1 MFFLNN
7 FLLLLYKMC
16 WNEEVSLNTFLYGTI
31 SAIIVIFL
39 NKIPIRTILLV
50 YTVSLIQLME
60 YFTWK
65 NINNKEVIHYLSIS
79 GIFILLLQVLLISN
93 NNLKN
98 KEKLFSYIIIFIL
111 TIIIF
116 YYNFQNYKFHMEKGE
131 NGHLKWLWVDF
142 PDYFLLLGLI
152 LWIYPPIRNKN
163 YISLLFIITTI
174 LISYYYYYK
183 YKTWGSMW
191 CYIGNVFW
199 ILLLIK
205 SIYLSIKL

>member
-1 MFFLNN
+1 
-7 FLLLLYKMC
+7 MC

-98 KEKLFSYIIIFIL
+98 K
-111 TIIIF
+111 
-116 YYNFQNYKFHMEKGE
+116 
-131 NGHLKWLWVDF
+131 
-142 PDYFLLLGLI
+142 
-152 LWIYPPIRNKN
+152 
-163 YISLLFIITTI
+163 
-174 LISYYYYYK
+174 
-183 YKTWGSMW
+183 
-191 CYIGNVFW
+191 
-199 ILLLIK
+199 
-205 SIYLSIKL
+205 

>member
-1 MFFLNN
+1 
-7 FLLLLYKMC
+7 MC

-31 SAIIVIFL
+31 SAIIVILL

-98 KEKLFSYIIIFIL
+98 KEKLF
-111 TIIIF
+111 
-116 YYNFQNYKFHMEKGE
+116 
-131 NGHLKWLWVDF
+131 
-142 PDYFLLLGLI
+142 
-152 LWIYPPIRNKN
+152 
-163 YISLLFIITTI
+163 
-174 LISYYYYYK
+174 
-183 YKTWGSMW
+183 
-191 CYIGNVFW
+191 
-199 ILLLIK
+199 
-205 SIYLSIKL
+205 